1 MSADE
6 NIQLMRRWF
15 QEVWNEGRIETV
27 HELFAPDGV
36 ARGQRGA
43 ESEIRGPEEFVKFVR
58 EIRGAFPDIKVQ
70 VEDVFGAGD
79 KVVLRWSGTMT
90 HTGDAL
96 GISPTGRTV
105 RSRGITIARFA
116 DGKVVEGWDNWDQLG
131 MLEQIGVYK
140 QPIAA

>member
-43 ESEIRGPEEFVKFVR
+43 EMEIRGPEEFIKFVR
-58 EIRGAFPDIKVQ
+58 EIRGAFPDINVQ
-70 VEDVFGAGD
+70 VDDVFGAGD

-96 GISPTGRTV
+96 GLPPTGRAV
-105 RSRGITIARFA
+105 RSQGITIARFA
-116 DGKVVEGWDNWDQLG
+116 DGKVVEGWDSWDQLG

-140 QPIAA
+140 QPRAA